1 MMPQSVEDGFRVE
14 PAREAIDDDAAAPV
28 SLPFVLGVV
37 GDSGS
42 GKSTICDGV
51 RALIGADK
59 VTDLKLDDYH
69 RYSRAERAE
78 RGLTALNPQVHNL
91 SLMQEHLQ
99 LLRRGR
105 PIRNR
110 SYDHSNGSFGPVRI
124 VEPREVVLAR
134 GLLGFPADELRAAYD
149 LAVFLY
155 PDPDLLFRWKLRR
168 DVRSRGYAEAE
179 VLKWIAQHLLDS
191 KQFVL
196 PQAER
201 ADLVVRYQVPEWD
214 VPDSEVQTSLILRRA
229 AAKALGDG
237 SAFDLFGD
245 QVRMEEDGDQVVLH
259 LSRDLSMANVEV
271 WARDRFPDTFTP
283 EQVGVYL
290 EDGGGTASRAHLA
303 LIETLIARLTQTMRR
318 AAASTGSSLRTGTNG

>member
-14 PAREAIDDDAAAPV
+14 PAREARDGEGAAPV

-51 RALIGADK
+51 RTLIGAENI
-59 VTDLKLDDYH
+59 TDLKLDDYH
-69 RYSRAERAE
+69 RYTRAERAE

-124 VEPREVVLAR
+124 IEPREVVLAR
-134 GLLGFPADELRAAYD
+134 GLLGFPVDELRAAYD

-179 VLKWIAQHLLDS
+179 VLKQIAQHLLDA

-214 VPDSEVQTSLILRRA
+214 MPDSEVQTSLILRRA

-237 SAFDLFGD
+237 SSFDAFGD
-245 QVRMEEDGDQVVLH
+245 EVRMEQDGEQIVLH
-259 LSRDLSMANVEV
+259 LSRDLSMAKVEV
-271 WARDRFPDTFTP
+271 WARDRFPDTFTA
-283 EQVGVYL
+283 ERVGVYL

-318 AAASTGSSLRTGTNG
+318 AASSADSSLRTGTNG